1 MALKVKIIA
10 NNGVVTEYHRIA
22 SLNIATNQSNS
33 IVVYSYLNEDARN
46 LELESQGKVC
56 TSLADEPTNYPY
68 IETRQIGTDYDENMS
83 VEAAY
88 EYLKTLPEFE
98 GAEDV

>member
-1 MALKVKIIA
+1 MALQVKITA
-10 NNGVVTEYHRIA
+10 NNGIVTEYHRVA
-22 SLNIATNQSNS
+22 SLNITTNQSNS
-33 IVVYSYLNEDARN
+33 IVVYSYLSEDARK
-46 LELESQGKVC
+46 LELEIQSKTY

-68 IETRQIGTDYDENMS
+68 IETRHIGTDYDETMS
-83 VEAAY
+83 VESAY